1 MTAEVVELVK
11 NLLPQ
16 PSRLRTEY
24 QTLLITVRITDKII
38 VLDSSK
44 ESPVMSTANG
54 LKSSISGSG
63 SSTSN
68 TQNQ

>member
-16 PSRLRTEY
+16 QSRLLTDY

-54 LKSSISGSG
+54 LKSNISGSG